1 VAYKYNVWALKDR
14 FRDHQPMV
22 AYWSQ
27 LKAWNQ
33 LSIELLQEFAV
44 ANEQLAYRV
53 LLGLPNNF
61 IYREAAY
68 ALTNAVKDW
77 DLKQRLINE
86 ALKY

>member
-1 VAYKYNVWALKDR
+1 VAYKYNVRALDR

-33 LSIELLQEFAV
+33 L
-44 ANEQLAYRV
+44 AYRV

-61 IYREAAY
+61 IQREAAY
-68 ALTNAVKDW
+68 ALTNGVKGW
-77 DLKQRLINE
+77 DLKQHFINE
-86 ALKY
+86 ALNY